1 MKNISRRGFI
11 SGTASVVGAGVSLR
25 ILTACGDSPTSV
37 QDSPTDSL
45 VAPSSDQVVDEVP
58 DQTTDQITDLP
69 SDIQLVQRFP
79 QVLVPGE
86 VRLPISLAQQSGIIT
101 TDSDFKFPETLSAKI
116 VDLSTDKV
124 VIENISAKLHG
135 AEISL
140 PYYPFYAK
148 IAAAGNYVLIVSG
161 GPQDGAAFSVLERNQ
176 VLVPKTGDSLSSFD
190 TPTFDNALGVDPI
203 CTRQPKPC
211 PFHEVTLS
219 AALKLGLPVAY
230 LVGTPSHCSTG
241 TCSPALDGLIEVAT
255 RVGNRVAFVHA
266 EVYADKAATV
276 IAPAVKALGLTFE
289 PTLFI
294 VDANSKVVQRLDA
307 VFDSL
312 EITEALKRAGVS

>member
-1 MKNISRRGFI
+1 M
-11 SGTASVVGAGVSLR
+11 SGAASVVGAGISLR
-25 ILTACGDSPTSV
+25 ILTACGDSSTSV
-37 QDSPTDSL
+37 QDLPNDSL
-45 VAPSSDQVVDEVP
+45 VAPGSDQVVDEV
-58 DQTTDQITDLP
+58 TDQITNLP
-69 SDIQLVQRFP
+69 SDLQLVQRFP

-101 TDSDFKFPETLSAKI
+101 TDSDFKFPESLSAKI

-124 VIENISAKLHG
+124 IIENISAKLHG
-135 AEISL
+135 VEISL
-140 PYYPFYAK
+140 PYYPFYAE
-148 IAAAGNYVLIVSG
+148 IAAAGNYLLIVSG

-176 VLVPKTGDSLSSFD
+176 VLVPKTGDSLPSFD
-190 TPTFDNALGVDPI
+190 TPTFADHRQVEPI

-219 AALKLGLPVAY
+219 DALKLGVPVAY

-241 TCSPALDGLIEVAT
+241 TCSPALDGLIKVAT
-255 RVGNRVAFVHA
+255 RVGNRAAFVHA
-266 EVYADKAATV
+266 EVYADRAATV

-294 VDANSKVVQRLDA
+294 VDATSKIVKRLDA
-307 VFDSL
+307 VFDAL
-312 EITEALKRAGVS
+312 EITEALARAGVS

>member
-11 SGTASVVGAGVSLR
+11 SASASVVGAGVSLR
-25 ILTACGDSPTSV
+25 ILTACGDSSTSV

-45 VAPSSDQVVDEVP
+45 VASSSDQVVGEVA
-58 DQTTDQITDLP
+58 DQITDLP
-69 SDIQLVQRFP
+69 RDIQLVQRFP

-101 TDSDFKFPETLSAKI
+101 TDSDFKFPESLSAKI
-116 VDLSTDKV
+116 VDLSNDKV
-124 VIENISAKLHG
+124 IIENISAKLHG
-135 AEISL
+135 VEISL
-140 PYYPFYAK
+140 PYYPFYAE
-148 IAAAGNYVLIVSG
+148 IAAAGNYLLIVSG

-176 VLVPKTGDSLSSFD
+176 VLVPKTGDSLPSFD
-190 TPTFDNALGVDPI
+190 TPTFADHRQVEPI

-211 PFHEVTLS
+211 AFHEVTLS
-219 AALKLGLPVAY
+219 DALKLGVPVAY

-241 TCSPALDGLIEVAT
+241 TCSPALNGLIEVAT

-294 VDANSKVVQRLDA
+294 VDTTGEIIQRLDA

-312 EITEALKRAGVS
+312 EITEALARAGVS

>member
-1 MKNISRRGFI
+1 M
-11 SGTASVVGAGVSLR
+11 SGAASVVGAGISLR
-25 ILTACGDSPTSV
+25 ILTACGDSSTSV
-37 QDSPTDSL
+37 QDSSTDSL
-45 VAPSSDQVVDEVP
+45 VAPGSDQVVDEV
-58 DQTTDQITDLP
+58 TDQITNLP
-69 SDIQLVQRFP
+69 SDLQLVQRFP

-101 TDSDFKFPETLSAKI
+101 TDSDFKFPESLSAKI

-124 VIENISAKLHG
+124 IIENISAKLHG
-135 AEISL
+135 VEISL
-140 PYYPFYAK
+140 PYYPFYAE
-148 IAAAGNYVLIVSG
+148 IAAAGNYLLIVSG

-176 VLVPKTGDSLSSFD
+176 VLVPKTGDSLPSFD
-190 TPTFDNALGVDPI
+190 TPTFADHRQVEPI

-219 AALKLGLPVAY
+219 DALKLGVPVAY

-241 TCSPALDGLIEVAT
+241 TCSPALDGLIKVAT
-255 RVGNRVAFVHA
+255 RVGNRAAFVHA
-266 EVYADKAATV
+266 EVYADRAATV

-294 VDANSKVVQRLDA
+294 VDATSKIVKRLDA
-307 VFDSL
+307 VFDAL
-312 EITEALKRAGVS
+312 EITEALARAGVS

>member
-11 SGTASVVGAGVSLR
+11 SASASVVGAGVSLR
-25 ILTACGDSPTSV
+25 ILTACGDSSTSV

-45 VAPSSDQVVDEVP
+45 LASSSDQVVDEVA
-58 DQTTDQITDLP
+58 DQITDLP
-69 SDIQLVQRFP
+69 RDIQLVQRFP

-101 TDSDFKFPETLSAKI
+101 TDSDFKFPESLSAKI

-124 VIENISAKLHG
+124 IIENISAKLHG
-135 AEISL
+135 VKISL
-140 PYYPFYAK
+140 PYYPFYAE

-176 VLVPKTGDSLSSFD
+176 VLVPKTGDSLPSFD
-190 TPTFDNALGVDPI
+190 TPTFADHRQVEPI

-211 PFHEVTLS
+211 AFHEVTLS
-219 AALKLGLPVAY
+219 DALKLGVPVAY

-255 RVGNRVAFVHA
+255 RVGNRAAFVHA

-276 IAPAVKALGLTFE
+276 IAPAVQALNLSFE
-289 PTLFI
+289 PVLFI
-294 VDANSKVVQRLDA
+294 ADKNGKVVQRLDA
-307 VFDSL
+307 VFDAL
-312 EITEALKRAGVS
+312 EFSDALASFGIS